1 MLPCR
6 LFPRMRRNLLHVRYT
21 GIIEEAKTLGI
32 VSGYTDLRTA
42 YEGQPNHLVP
52 LFPGDVYELTVQVI
66 CDIRNQVM
74 SSKVNNERGRR
85 EGQEVSCFFV
95 CRLHICFFGP
105 HVVGAPQDSRKQH
118 CLIDAYIYLSF
129 LFYEQ
134 QRETARR
141 SAAAA
146 TASSAPTLSG
156 RGAGNDRTEEGQP
169 ACKVGCAFSS
179 WGYLPNLH
187 QNNLFRFARCRY
199 CFCCTPENQA

>member
-1 MLPCR
+1 
-6 LFPRMRRNLLHVRYT
+6 MRRNLLHVRYT
-21 GIIEEAKTLGI
+21 DIIEKAKTQGI

-52 LFPGDVYELTVQVI
+52 FFPGDVYELTVQVI

-74 SSKVNNERGRR
+74 SSKANNERGRR
-85 EGQEVSCFFV
+85 EGQEVSCFLCAAYMSV
-95 CRLHICFFGP
+95 SSDPMSLARHKI
-105 HVVGAPQDSRKQH
+105 ADSRKQH

-179 WGYLPNLH
+179 WGYLPDLR

-199 CFCCTPENQA
+199 CFCCAPEKQA